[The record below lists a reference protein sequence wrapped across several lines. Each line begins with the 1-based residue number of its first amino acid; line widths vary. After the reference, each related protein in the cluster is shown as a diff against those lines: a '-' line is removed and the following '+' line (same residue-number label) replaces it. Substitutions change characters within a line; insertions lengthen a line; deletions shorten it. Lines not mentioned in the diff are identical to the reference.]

1 MKIICTALLL
11 SGLSAGAALSQDA
24 ARPAV
29 VELYTSQGCSS
40 CPAADELLTKL
51 AQRDDV
57 IALALHVNYWDYI
70 GWTDTFGSQTFTDRQ
85 RAYAWFASEKMV
97 YTPQMVVNGG
107 KDKIVGDDAA
117 ALAQKLAAAGGHDG
131 PHLEL
136 GREGATLR
144 ISAKAIRPLVEPAR
158 IELVRYIPSAAVD
171 IDRGENAGRRIVY
184 SNIVTSWKT
193 VGEWD
198 GTEPLDMEV
207 DATGDQP
214 AVVLIQEKGPGTIFA
229 AAVSR

>member
-1 MKIICTALLL
+1 MRSIFTALLL
-11 SGLSAGAALSQDA
+11 SGLSAGAAMGQDA
-24 ARPAV
+24 NRPVV

-40 CPAADELLTKL
+40 CPPADALLSRL

-85 RAYAWFASEKMV
+85 QAYARFAREKMV

-107 KDKIVGDDAA
+107 KDKIVGDDEA
-117 ALAQKLAAAGGHDG
+117 ALLQRLTALGDHDG
-131 PHLEL
+131 PQLEL
-136 GREGATLR
+136 SREGAALR
-144 ISAKAIRPLVEPAR
+144 IRAKATGLLAETAL
-158 IELVRYIPSAAVD
+158 IELVRYIPSAEID
-171 IDRGENAGRRIVY
+171 IDRGENAGQRILY
-184 SNIVTSWKT
+184 TNIVTSWKT

-198 GTEPLDMEV
+198 GTEPLDIEV
-207 DATGDQP
+207 PATGDQP
-214 AVVLIQEKGPGTIFA
+214 SVVLVQEKGPGTIFA